1 MANNCYFEM
10 LIKGTKE
17 SCEEWVKRMCSHN
30 EPNHFYR
37 IFTCEVY
44 ESEYID
50 EAKNEYMMEICGDC
64 AWSLESC
71 CRASGYSN
79 GIDLFAVNTK
89 ELNLRMEVFSEETGM
104 CFQEHY
110 IYDRGICKADEC
122 VDYHEYWYTESEYG
136 SFEEYKKIY
145 KIPDEITEE
154 DFDENGICKVGGF
167 DEWEYSI

>member
-10 LIKGTKE
+10 HIKGPRK
-17 SCEEWVKRMCSHN
+17 SCEEWVKRMRSYD
-30 EPNHFYR
+30 EPNHFHR
-37 IFTCEVY
+37 IFSCDVY
-44 ESEYID
+44 FSEYEDKSKGI
-50 EAKNEYMMEICGDC
+50 YVMEMCGDC
-64 AWSLESC
+64 AWSLETC
-71 CRASGYSN
+71 CRAGVYSGDT
-79 GIDLFAVNTK
+79 DLFAVNTA
-89 ELNLRMEVFSEETGM
+89 ELGLRMEAYSEETGC

-110 IYDRGICKADEC
+110 IYDKGICKADEC